1 MDETELFFRQTENKR
16 LFERGE
22 KCSGGKKVKLR
33 MTVSLCSSL
42 LGEKV
47 KPLVIWRYANPHCF
61 KGIKKNQLSV
71 EYYSNKNAWMTS
83 GVFET
88 WLKKLNRKMASEKR
102 KMLFLDNASSHP
114 TIDYS
119 NVKLQF
125 FPPNT
130 TSMLQP
136 MNQWIIQTTKLK
148 LRKLQ
153 RQKHDHRYGNA

>member
-16 LFERGE
+16 LFARGE

-102 KMLFLDNASSHP
+102 KILLFLHNASSHP
-114 TIDYS
+114 TVEYS
-119 NVKLQF
+119 NEKLQF

-130 TSMLQP
+130 TLMLQP
-136 MNQWIIQTTKLK
+136 MDQGIIQATKV
-148 LRKLQ
+148 LQ
-153 RQKHDHRYGNA
+153 TATAKHDHSYGNA

>member
-102 KMLFLDNASSHP
+102 KILLFLHNASSHP
-114 TIDYS
+114 TVEYS
-119 NVKLQF
+119 NEKLQF

-136 MNQWIIQTTKLK
+136 MDQGIIQATKVS
-148 LRKLQ
+148 Q
-153 RQKHDHRYGNA
+153 IATAKHDHSYGNA